1 MPECVRLYLWF
12 LVCVLCAFAAHEA
25 RGCNGTRRSLR
36 PPLWEGYQ
44 AKLGQFLPRARGIM
58 AIWNFCSSCPRL
70 SRASTSL
77 LSWGAKDV
85 DGRANASDAVLR
97 TATPGHDD
105 GGGGAARSRPHPK
118 LASTV
123 PNPASS
129 MTT

>member
-44 AKLGQFLPRARGIM
+44 AKLGQFLPRERGIM

-85 DGRANASDAVLR
+85 DGRDK
-97 TATPGHDD
+97 PGHDD
-105 GGGGAARSRPHPK
+105 RDAARSRPHPK